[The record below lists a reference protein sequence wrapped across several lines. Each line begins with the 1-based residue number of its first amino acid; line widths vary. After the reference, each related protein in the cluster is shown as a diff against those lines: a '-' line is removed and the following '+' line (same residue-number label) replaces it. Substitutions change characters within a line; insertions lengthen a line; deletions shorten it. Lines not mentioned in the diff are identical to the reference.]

1 MRNYGL
7 SLLAVSLCQP
17 PFIYPV
23 WSWGYTSVNWAS
35 KEKSVCWRPNTID
48 YLGYMDRYY
57 ITVAISGT
65 ISRMNKV
72 AQESHFQHCF
82 PVLNQDVLF
91 LSGFFFFFFLAWFK
105 ISPRIISNNTKE
117 TDFYATVNFTSKNS
131 PMVRSR
137 GLSKIFSRYQIV
149 FYNMLLSVPTV
160 LSKVPKYLLTSSI
173 VVRLYSL
180 VIGVNEKIQFTL
192 RYFLKFFF

>member
-1 MRNYGL
+1 
-7 SLLAVSLCQP
+7 
-17 PFIYPV
+17 
-23 WSWGYTSVNWAS
+23 
-35 KEKSVCWRPNTID
+35 
-48 YLGYMDRYY
+48 
-57 ITVAISGT
+57 
-65 ISRMNKV
+65 
-72 AQESHFQHCF
+72 
-82 PVLNQDVLF
+82 
-91 LSGFFFFFFLAWFK
+91 
-105 ISPRIISNNTKE
+105 
-117 TDFYATVNFTSKNS
+117 
-131 PMVRSR
+131 MVRSR